1 MAIRIGHLS
10 TFYHTAVLLMA
21 RADLAARL
29 GDEVAW
35 TLFGTGPA
43 IMQAFARQELDLAYV
58 GLPPAVIGMDQGT
71 DVRCVAG
78 GHMEGT
84 VLAGKVR
91 WRGLPELAGP
101 SEVLSQFP
109 GRVIGVPGNGSIHDV
124 ILRDAIAAA
133 GLEGRIGVLNF
144 PWSDLVTEAVVRDEV
159 DAAMGTPALA
169 VAIKRFA
176 GGRVLVPPSRLWP
189 HNPSY
194 GIVVARSFL
203 ERSRQVVREFLVLH
217 EEASALLRERPAEA
231 ARIIARQVGVVD
243 EAFVH
248 ETLALSPKY
257 CAQLTS
263 AYRSSTM
270 QFVRTLKLRG
280 FIRKELTEEEIFDR
294 SLIDEVHPG
303 PDHYEAA
310 RPVP

>member
-1 MAIRIGHLS
+1 MTVRIGHLS

-29 GDEVAW
+29 GDGVAW

-58 GLPPAVIGMDQGT
+58 GLPPAIIGMDQGI

-84 VLAGKVR
+84 VLAGKMR
-91 WRGLPELAGP
+91 WQGLPELAGTP
-101 SEVLSQFP
+101 EVLAQFQ
-109 GRVIGVPGNGSIHDV
+109 GRVIGVPGSGSIHDV
-124 ILRDAIAAA
+124 ILRDAVAAA
-133 GLEGRIGVLNF
+133 GLEGRIGVRNF
-144 PWSDLVTEAVVRDEV
+144 PWSDLLTEAVVHDEV

-169 VAIKRFA
+169 VAIRRFA

-194 GIVVARSFL
+194 GIVVARPFL
-203 ERSRQVVREFLVLH
+203 ERAREAVREFLVLH
-217 EEASALLRERPAEA
+217 EEASALLRDRPAEA
-231 ARIIARQVGVVD
+231 ARTIARQVGVVD
-243 EAFVH
+243 EEFVR
-248 ETLALSPKY
+248 ETLGLSPKY

-263 AYRSSTM
+263 EYRSSTM
-270 QFVRTLKLRG
+270 LFVRTLKQRG
-280 FIRKELTEEEIFDR
+280 YIRKELTEAEIFDR

-303 PDHYEAA
+303 PDHYRTEHPA
-310 RPVP
+310 P